1 MKRQK
6 IRRQCKNKIKVTI
19 SKTKVQLPY
28 KITIYHKLKPESE
41 TRKNKK

>member
-1 MKRQK
+1 MQK
-6 IRRQCKNKIKVTI
+6 QDQSNN
-19 SKTKVQLPY
+19 KTKVQLPY